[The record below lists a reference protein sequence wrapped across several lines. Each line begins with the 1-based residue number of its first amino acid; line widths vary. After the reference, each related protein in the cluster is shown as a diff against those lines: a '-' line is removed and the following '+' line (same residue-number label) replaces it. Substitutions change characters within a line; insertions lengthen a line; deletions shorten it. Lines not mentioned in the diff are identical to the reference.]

1 MRSVSAEL
9 FPLHEPTERPQT
21 IEFAPITL
29 RHISQNT
36 ALGLCRYTH
45 IIVVTTALSAE
56 GRLVVELVLEIVLTQ
71 VPQGCA
77 DLSVLQLFL
86 GR

>member
-1 MRSVSAEL
+1 MRSVSAEP
-9 FPLHEPTERPQT
+9 FPPHEPTERPQT
-21 IEFAPITL
+21 VEFALITL
-29 RHISQNT
+29 RHINQNT
-36 ALGLCRYTH
+36 VLGLRGYTH
-45 IIVVTTALSAE
+45 IVVVTAALSAE